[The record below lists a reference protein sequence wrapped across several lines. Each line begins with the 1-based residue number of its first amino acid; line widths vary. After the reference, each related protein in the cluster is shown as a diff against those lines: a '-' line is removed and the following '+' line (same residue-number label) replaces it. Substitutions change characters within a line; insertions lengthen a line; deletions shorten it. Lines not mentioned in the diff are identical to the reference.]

1 MDNTTID
8 IELTGAIITNNSK
21 QPVSGTNY
29 KLYSAQHF
37 ASPYNMVQGSMYFT
51 IETGFMSKMNVTKIQ
66 LFYPSTAGSYK
77 EFTGPLPGFP
87 STVYPAPLSTTSDFT
102 SNTPIQTKVSIPDD
116 NTVNGVDS
124 SKNWK
129 VVIKMEPLAK
139 PLTFKTSY
147 SSHVTFDT
155 MPNVLQGTEKTLTV
169 KANANDGYIFDS
181 SKLAFNA
188 YQRVSGTNH
197 IITGSTYLISLDKTK
212 VNLTIPYDGTN
223 NVDYIDIRVTA
234 VTKPLP
240 NIQLNLSSD
249 SHHVTITPTGNVNTK
264 TVFTLT
270 ADPNYLFTKTGIYGQ
285 YTDAGVWKQLGTV
298 PATNTGTTTV
308 TIDPADFTKD
318 TKLILG
324 ITPVS
329 TTKTISINSTDFL
342 ENATISPKV
351 DTITKNTEFT
361 LTANTGFE
369 FSENGAYGL
378 DSYMGLGD
386 PQTVITAN
394 NSDSL
399 KFTLDISPYSDGDT
413 IDIEMSATK
422 KTISQIPV
430 DQSKLIN
437 ATSDLTSATIPV
449 AKTTIN
455 LTATAGYMFNDTI
468 VIEYVGSDSIVNT
481 ERITGNKTGVQTIT
495 IDPTAEQNPTAKIN
509 IVAQATKTV
518 VTSYLV
524 LNTNKVENA
533 TANIANGT
541 HLDLSTDSTIV
552 FTANTGYI
560 FNKDGQAGYYT
571 NAGEYR
577 TIKLNA
583 TDSDTLSFT
592 IPKGANGQRGTNL
605 DVTLIASPVKVNSG
619 GFANIYNPTNNEMN
633 DLMQEVIVNNNGE
646 EVSPT
651 DYMKNYYRMPFPIPA
666 SDLSIAKVAI
676 SLGGYQSN
684 TKTTQVNTDT
694 LNVDLG
700 KIIIPEKYKNAFD
713 YLNTTCVLYLP
724 AIAPININSKL
735 AINHTLNVQYNI
747 DLYSG
752 QATVN
757 IYDEN
762 ANNIYHGNNVVSTQ
776 LPIVDTS
783 TEKVIATIN
792 HPYLNDLRTGYIIV
806 TRNKPIQNDV
816 YYPTLIHDTLNNHT
830 GYVKCSN
837 IQLNNNIATNVQL
850 EIKQKL
856 LQGVLIK

>member
-1 MDNTTID
+1 MDNTTVD
-8 IELTGAIITNNSK
+8 IELTGAIIQNNSK
-21 QPVSGTNY
+21 QLVSGTNY
-29 KLYSAQHF
+29 KLYTAQHF
-37 ASPYNMVQGSMYFT
+37 GSPYNMTQGTLYYQ
-51 IETGFMSKMNVTKIQ
+51 IEPSFMVKMNVTKTQI
-66 LFYPSTAGSYK
+66 FYPSTAGGYK
-77 EFTGPLPGFP
+77 ELTGPLPGFP
-87 STVYPAPLSTTSDFT
+87 STVYPANVSNTSDFPSGT
-102 SNTPIQTKVSIPDD
+102 TIVAKVSIPDD
-116 NTVNGVDS
+116 NTVTGVDS

-129 VVIKMEPLAK
+129 VVVKMTPLEK
-139 PLTFKTSY
+139 PLTFNTSY

-169 KANANDGYIFDS
+169 TANANDGYIFDS

-188 YQRVSGTNH
+188 YKQVSGTH
-197 IITGSTYLISLDKTK
+197 YLITGSNYLISSDKTK
-212 VNLTIPYDGTN
+212 ITLTIPYDGTN

-234 VTKPLP
+234 VPKPLP

-249 SHHVTITPTGNVNTK
+249 SQHVTITPTGNVNTK
-264 TVFTLT
+264 TDFTLT
-270 ADPNYLFTKTGIYGQ
+270 ADNNYLFTELGIYGQ
-285 YTDAGVWKQLGTV
+285 YVAGVWKQLGTV

-308 TIDPADFTKD
+308 TIDPADFKKD
-318 TKLILG
+318 TELILS

-329 TTKTISINSTDFL
+329 TTKTISINSADFL
-342 ENATISPKV
+342 ENATISPEV

-378 DSYMGLGD
+378 DSFTGLVD

-394 NSDSL
+394 NDSTL
-399 KFTLDISPYSDGDT
+399 KFTLDIMPYDDGST
-413 IDIEMSATK
+413 VDIKMSATK

-437 ATSDLTSATIPV
+437 ATSDLTSARIPV
-449 AKTTIN
+449 AKTTVT

-481 ERITGNKTGVQTIT
+481 DRITGNKTGVQTIT
-495 IDPTAEQNPTAKIN
+495 IDPTAENNPTAKIN

-518 VTSYLV
+518 VKSYLV
-524 LNTNKVENA
+524 FNTDKVENA
-533 TANIANGT
+533 TANIANGI
-541 HLDLSTDSTIV
+541 HLDLSMDHTIL

-560 FNKDGQAGYYT
+560 FDKDGQAGYYT
-571 NAGEYR
+571 KGGVYQ

-583 TDSDTLSFT
+583 TDSDTISFT
-592 IPKGANGQRGTNL
+592 LPKGADGQRGTNL
-605 DVTLIASPVKVNSG
+605 DVTLIARPIKIDSG
-619 GFANIYNPTNNEMN
+619 GFTNIYNPTNEDMN
-633 DLMQEVIVNNNGE
+633 DLSQEIIVNNNGK

-651 DYMKNYYRMPFPIPA
+651 DYMKNYYRMPFPISA
-666 SDLSIAKVAI
+666 SDISSAKVAI
-676 SLGGYQSN
+676 SLGGYQSR
-684 TKTTQVNTDT
+684 TKTKQVNTDNLT
-694 LNVDLG
+694 VDLG

-735 AINHTLNVQYNI
+735 VINHTLNIQYNI

-776 LPIVDTS
+776 LPILDTS

-816 YYPTLIHDTLNNHT
+816 YYPTLIRDTLNNHT

-837 IQLNNNIATNVQL
+837 IQLNNNIATNIQL
-850 EIKQKL
+850 DIKQKL
-856 LQGVLIK
+856 SEGVLIK